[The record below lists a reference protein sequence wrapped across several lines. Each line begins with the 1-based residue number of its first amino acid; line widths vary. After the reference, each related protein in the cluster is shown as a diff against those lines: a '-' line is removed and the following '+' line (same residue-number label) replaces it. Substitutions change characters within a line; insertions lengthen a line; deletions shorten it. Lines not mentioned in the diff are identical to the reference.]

1 MIFFKKF
8 LNKIFF
14 KRQIDLFPR
23 QIKKKN
29 QLWYLP
35 AGEDTIAAINQLSAV
50 VKDNP
55 DAIEIYLALGNLFR
69 AQSELERAILIRQS
83 IIARPN
89 LQPAFKARAWYELG
103 IDYKR
108 AGLVDRAIYAL
119 KQAEKIAGKNK
130 EILEILAKIYAQS
143 GDFKQAAYYYNQL
156 NNNIAY
162 AHYLIKWAR
171 HNKQN
176 NREKLKLIKKALE
189 AYIGSPEAWLELLLI
204 YWQTKQIKDFK
215 SNLKKALSS
224 VHSSINFT
232 ILEGIYQQFKDN
244 TKEDISPFV
253 EIIHDIITNVITTIN
268 KDILLTYYNA
278 RFLLLIDEKEKSRIW
293 LDKTLLLDSEFWPAR
308 LILLQLDMDKQA
320 LSQNFKTH
328 LNFFISKAFKVKH
341 FICKRCGLK
350 RENLFFL
357 CPRCASWHSIT
368 FRKNLNE

>member
-1 MIFFKKF
+1 MNFLKNFLNRVLFKK
-8 LNKIFF
+8 
-14 KRQIDLFPR
+14 QINIFPR
-23 QIKKKN
+23 QIKKKS

-204 YWQTKQIKDFK
+204 DWQSNQIKDFK

-224 VHSSINFT
+224 VHVSINFT

-253 EIIHDIITNVITTIN
+253 EIIHDIITNVITTMN
-268 KDILLTYYNA
+268 QDILLTYYNA